1 MKKEHLFKQFCDQ
14 VLSFDSSI
22 RFVGIADEHG
32 SLLAVSERKGLKP
45 LLNPEERSQYA
56 ITSATRQYTRLRW
69 QYLLGSIEYATSVYE
84 KLIRATVPI
93 TDNDN
98 RLAYVILISF
108 DTGTENFYGII
119 KNKILPL
126 VSKRKRQFLEERKEM
141 GRSYSTSMT
150 SKY

>member
-1 MKKEHLFKQFCDQ
+1 MKQEQVFKQFCDQ

-22 RFVGIADEHG
+22 RFVGVADEHG
-32 SLLAVSERKGLKP
+32 SLLAVSERKGLEP

-93 TDNDN
+93 IDNDN
-98 RLAYVILISF
+98 RLAFVVLMSF
-108 DTGTENFYGII
+108 DTGTDNFYGII
-119 KNKILPL
+119 KNNILPM
-126 VSKRKRQFLEERKEM
+126 VSKRKRQFLQEKKQM
-141 GRSYSTSMT
+141 GRRTS
-150 SKY
+150 

>member
-1 MKKEHLFKQFCDQ
+1 MKQEHVFKQFCDQ

-32 SLLAVSERKGLKP
+32 SLLAVSERKGLEP

-93 TDNDN
+93 TDKDN
-98 RLAYVILISF
+98 RLAFVILMSF
-108 DTGTENFYGII
+108 DTGTDNFYGII
-119 KNKILPL
+119 KNNILPL
-126 VSKRKRQFLEERKEM
+126 VSKRKRQFLQEKKQM
-141 GRSYSTSMT
+141 GRRTS
-150 SKY
+150 

>member
-1 MKKEHLFKQFCDQ
+1 MKKAQIFQEFCEQ

-93 TDNDN
+93 IDNDN
-98 RLAYVILISF
+98 RLAFVVLMSF
-108 DTGTENFYGII
+108 DTGTDNFYGIV
-119 KNKILPL
+119 KNNILPL
-126 VSKRKRQFLEERKEM
+126 VSKRKRQFLQEKKQM
-141 GRSYSTSMT
+141 GRRTS
-150 SKY
+150 

>member
-1 MKKEHLFKQFCDQ
+1 MKQEQVFKQFCDQ

-22 RFVGIADEHG
+22 RFVGVADEHG
-32 SLLAVSERKGLKP
+32 SLLAVSERKGLEP

-93 TDNDN
+93 IDNDN
-98 RLAYVILISF
+98 RLAFVVLMSF
-108 DTGTENFYGII
+108 DTGTDNFYGII
-119 KNKILPL
+119 KNNILPL
-126 VSKRKRQFLEERKEM
+126 VSKRKRQFLQEKKQMR
-141 GRSYSTSMT
+141 RRTS
-150 SKY
+150 

>member
-1 MKKEHLFKQFCDQ
+1 MKQEQVFKQFCDQ

-22 RFVGIADEHG
+22 RFVGVADEHG
-32 SLLAVSERKGLKP
+32 SLLAVSERKGLEP

-93 TDNDN
+93 IDNDN
-98 RLAYVILISF
+98 RLAFVVLMSF
-108 DTGTENFYGII
+108 DTGTDNFYGII
-119 KNKILPL
+119 KNNILPL
-126 VSKRKRQFLEERKEM
+126 VSKRKRQFLQEKKQI
-141 GRSYSTSMT
+141 GRRTS
-150 SKY
+150 

>member
-1 MKKEHLFKQFCDQ
+1 MKKEPVFHGFSQQ
-14 VLSFDSSI
+14 VLSFNSSI

-32 SLLAVSERKGLKP
+32 SLLAVSERKGLNP

-69 QYLLGSIEYATSVYE
+69 QYLLGNIEYATSVYE

-98 RLAYVILISF
+98 RFAYVILLSF
-108 DTGTENFYGII
+108 DAGTDKFHEII
-119 KNKILPL
+119 KNKIIPL
-126 VSKRKRQFLEERKEM
+126 VQKS
-141 GRSYSTSMT
+141 
-150 SKY
+150 

>member
-1 MKKEHLFKQFCDQ
+1 MKQEQKFKEFCEQ
-14 VLSFDSSI
+14 ILTFDSSI

-32 SLLAVSERKGLKP
+32 SILAVLERKGLKP

-69 QYLLGSIEYATSVYE
+69 QYLLGNIEYATSVYE

-98 RLAYVILISF
+98 RFAYVILLSF
-108 DTGTENFYGII
+108 DAGTDKFHEII
-119 KNKILPL
+119 KNKIIPL
-126 VSKRKRQFLEERKEM
+126 VQKSKNDFLEMKKALEFV
-141 GRSYSTSMT
+141 
-150 SKY
+150 